1 MKFNQIFSRLGQV
14 REQHIRVALLVG
26 TLVLLATGCASPA
39 GFDG

>member
-1 MKFNQIFSRLGQV
+1 MNLKQLLYKASNL

-26 TLVLLATGCASPA
+26 ALVLLATGCASPA